1 MRKLS
6 LLFLLT
12 ALMAVQASALD
23 TEELLATIAMPLAV
37 AAVADVAGVPS
48 SDLAELVVAMNQ
60 ANVPATQFVE
70 VIRYTPV
77 ALVDPS
83 DEEPFVAYVQERH
96 VEGVRGDALADSM
109 VQRLE
114 TRYDIQPERELRAPA
129 TTIVV
134 EENYIPPVVV
144 TRVATYRP
152 VSVDPL
158 ALIALPL
165 AVAAASEISGVP
177 PLELANLVATLNHAN
192 VAPVQ
197 MVEVVRFAPAALVV
211 DGGLP
216 FLQFVRTQTTRGIT
230 GPALVPVIAT
240 ELRTYYPAD
249 TRIAFRPTSSDFF
262 EADLVPPVVVTR
274 TAEVRAHPHGGPP
287 GQIKKQ
293 LGLQTGAEVV
303 HGSSSRTEPRTER
316 MARAERKVKSE
327 RSVARA
333 AKADRAPKARTARS
347 ERAPKARAARSERP
361 AKKADRVL
369 ASPQRERVKIARP
382 ERGNSGAKSGNAK
395 PNKASGGPGGKSE
408 NKGGGKGRGKG

>member
-6 LLFLLT
+6 LLLLLT
-12 ALMAVQASALD
+12 ALTAVQASALD

-77 ALVDPS
+77 ALVDPRE
-83 DEEPFVAYVQERH
+83 DEPFVAYVQERH

-134 EENYIPPVVV
+134 EEHYIPQVVV

-177 PLELANLVATLNHAN
+177 ALKLANLVATLNHAN
-192 VAPVQ
+192 VAPVE
-197 MVEVVRFAPAALVV
+197 MVEVVRFAPAALVI
-211 DGGLP
+211 DGGTP

-230 GPALVPVIAT
+230 GPALAPIIAT

-249 TRIAFRPTSSDFF
+249 TRIAFRPASTEFF
-262 EADLVPPVVVTR
+262 ERELVPQVVVTR

-287 GQIKKQ
+287 GQLKKQ

-303 HGSSSRTEPRTER
+303 HGSPRVAR
-316 MARAERKVKSE
+316 AARAERSD
-327 RSVARA
+327 RSVARVERSE
-333 AKADRAPKARTARS
+333 RAPKARAATRS
-347 ERAPKARAARSERP
+347 ERAPKARAARSERVP
-361 AKKADRVL
+361 KADRVT
-369 ASPQRERVKIARP
+369 ASPKRERVKIAKP
-382 ERGNSGAKSGNAK
+382 EGRGNSGKSGNAK
-395 PNKASGGPGGKSE
+395 PGKAGGGKSE
-408 NKGGGKGRGKG
+408 NKGSGKGRGKG

>member
-1 MRKLS
+1 MKKLS
-6 LLFLLT
+6 LLFILT

-48 SDLAELVVAMNQ
+48 SDLAELVMAMNQ

-134 EENYIPPVVV
+134 EDHYIPPVVV

-158 ALIALPL
+158 GLIALPL

-197 MVEVVRFAPAALVV
+197 MVEVIRFAPAALVV

-216 FLQFVRTQTTRGIT
+216 FMEFVRTHTTRGIT

-249 TRIAFRPTSSDFF
+249 TRIAFRPVATDFF
-262 EADLVPPVVVTR
+262 DHELVPPVVVTR

-287 GQIKKQ
+287 GRLKKQ

-303 HGSSSRTEPRTER
+303 HGSTPRTER
-316 MARAERKVKSE
+316 AERVARAERKVRTE
-327 RSVARA
+327 RNVARA
-333 AKADRAPKARTARS
+333 AKPDRAPKPRAARN
-347 ERAPKARAARSERP
+347 ERAPKARAARVERP
-361 AKKADRVL
+361 AKKADRI
-369 ASPQRERVKIARP
+369 APAPQRERVKVARP
-382 ERGNSGAKSGNAK
+382 DRSNSGPKSGNAK
-395 PNKASGGPGGKSE
+395 PGKSSGGPGGKSG
-408 NKGGGKGRGKG
+408 NNGGGKGRGKG

>member
-134 EENYIPPVVV
+134 EDNYIPPVVV

-165 AVAAASEISGVP
+165 AVAAVSEISGVP
-177 PLELANLVATLNHAN
+177 ALELANLVATLNHAN

-240 ELRTYYPAD
+240 ELRTYYPPD
-249 TRIAFRPTSSDFF
+249 TRIAFRPASTEFF
-262 EADLVPPVVVTR
+262 ENELVPQVVVTR

-287 GQIKKQ
+287 GQLKKQ

-303 HGSSSRTEPRTER
+303 HGSAPGTER
-316 MARAERKVKSE
+316 VARAERKVRAE

-333 AKADRAPKARTARS
+333 EKPDRAPKARASRS
-347 ERAPKARAARSERP
+347 ERAPKAARAARSERQ
-361 AKKADRVL
+361 AKKADRVV
-369 ASPQRERVKIARP
+369 ASPSPQRERVKVARP
-382 ERGNSGAKSGNAK
+382 AERGNSGAKSGNAK
-395 PNKASGGPGGKSE
+395 PGKSSGGPGGKSE
-408 NKGGGKGRGKG
+408 NNGGGKGRGKG